1 MMSIK
6 QIIAQY
12 TAFLHRVSIL
22 GLSGAIQGALGKL
35 SGRVTIVALKNRPGF
50 FVRANG
56 SGSDLAVCHQVFGE
70 REYAYACSRNVE
82 TIVDAGANIGCSAVY
97 FSEEFP
103 RARIF
108 SIEPSSGN
116 FELLRKNTCG
126 IEQVECIK
134 AALWPRTVE
143 LEIIDRGEG
152 AWSLQVGE
160 IHTTAIQESANE
172 HIPGITLQELRQRWN
187 LPTIDILK
195 VDIEGG
201 ERDVF
206 EEGAV
211 LLEGVNVLIV
221 ETHDRWRPG
230 CTRVVY
236 EATRGFDYEWN
247 QGENIFFCR
256 EGWLPTNLDKTRI
269 HKIST
274 LS

>member
-1 MMSIK
+1 MRAIK
-6 QIIAQY
+6 QFYRLYNDFI
-12 TAFLHRVSIL
+12 HRIKIF
-22 GLSGAIQGALGKL
+22 GLRGAIQSAIGKL
-35 SGRVTIVALKNRPGF
+35 SSRKTIASLKSRPSF
-50 FVRANG
+50 FVRSTG
-56 SGSDLAVCHQVFGE
+56 SGSDLAVYQQVFIE
-70 REYAYACSRNVE
+70 SEYEYHCVKEVN

-97 FSEEFP
+97 FAENFP
-103 RARIF
+103 QARIY
-108 SIEPSSGN
+108 SIEPSTGN
-116 FELLRKNTCG
+116 FELLRKNTES
-126 IEQVECIK
+126 ISRIK
-134 AALWPRTVE
+134 CLQAALWPRTVE

-160 IHTTAIQESANE
+160 FQAATPQQKCNE
-172 HIPGITLQELRQRWN
+172 RIPGVTLHELRQRWK

-195 VDIEGG
+195 IDIEGG

-206 EEGAV
+206 EEGEA

-256 EGWLPTNLDKTRI
+256 EGWLPSNLDQARI

-274 LS
+274 AL